1 MSEEFKQRLKDYAD
15 GKLSD
20 EEKIEV
26 EREMEKLEEYQAYLD
41 EMMDNTSSNSNSPM
55 HKRADDQTGLSPK
68 KEKRIVRRG
77 KWKARIS
84 NTLTVISVFL
94 VVSIL
99 SSIGTALFYGVGDPS
114 RNDKYRDAIASAIS
128 ISQPNIDVRLNSQ
141 GKVFFMQEVYGDID
155 KKVGKERV
163 TVGEYTVN
171 FLFGLPSVD
180 VDWKNGSSG
189 SSQIFYRTK
198 DKSETSSAS
207 QEENNKEKLK
217 EAKAGSSSAKSG
229 DWSRLEKLPEGTVA
243 EAFVSFNRFFTTDE
257 LLKQFENRDMEAVWF
272 AVDTG
277 PDDRFGGGDDVI
289 SNPVGFPSYP
299 VWHHDDLTVTTYQ
312 EQKTGWFSKTSFSGG
327 HYPSVDTYGDGE
339 LRNEHFIK
347 SLRLL
352 QEYELIASRVAPFV
366 DIDASLAYVEQ
377 NGIHLYGAVVTGP
390 VKELLTLR
398 EVSWVRDLRVG
409 EVRLW
414 NWIE

>member
-15 GKLSD
+15 GHLSD

-41 EMMDNTSSNSNSPM
+41 EWMDNTSPNSAAP
-55 HKRADDQTGLSPK
+55 KRPDDQTSLSPK

-77 KWKARIS
+77 KWRARVS
-84 NTLTVISVFL
+84 NTLTVISLLLIVT
-94 VVSIL
+94 VI
-99 SSIGTALFYGVGDPS
+99 SSIVTALFYGTGNPS

-141 GKVFFMQEVYGDID
+141 GKIFFMQEVYGDID

-189 SSQIFYRTK
+189 SSQIFYRPN
-198 DKSETSSAS
+198 SPLETSSTNQDEDPKKQSKKQQKNAP
-207 QEENNKEKLK
+207 
-217 EAKAGSSSAKSG
+217 SAKSG

-243 EAFVSFNRFFTTDE
+243 EAYVSFNRFFSTDE
-257 LLKQFENRDMEAVWF
+257 LLKQFENRNMEAVWF
-272 AVDTG
+272 AVDNG
-277 PDDRFGGGDDVI
+277 PDTRFGGEDEVI
-289 SNPVGFPSYP
+289 SHPIGFPAYP
-299 VWHHDDLTVTTYQ
+299 VWHHDDLTVTSYK
-312 EQKTGWFSKTSFSGG
+312 EEKRGWFGKVVSSGG
-327 HYPSVDTYGDGE
+327 HYPSVEAYGDGE

-352 QEYELIASRVAPFV
+352 QEYELIANRVAPFV
-366 DIDASLAYVEQ
+366 DVDASLAYVEQ
-377 NGIHLYGAVVTGP
+377 NGVHLYGAVITGP

-414 NWIE
+414 NWTD

>member
-15 GKLSD
+15 GNLSD
-20 EEKIEV
+20 EEKIKI
-26 EREMEKLEEYQAYLD
+26 EREMEKLEEYQTYLN
-41 EMMDNTSSNSNSPM
+41 EMMDNTSSNSNSAM
-55 HKRADDQTGLSPK
+55 HMRADDQTGLSPK

-84 NTLTVISVFL
+84 NALTVISAILAITV
-94 VVSIL
+94 L

-114 RNDKYRDAIASAIS
+114 RNDKYQDAIASAIS
-128 ISQPNIDVRLNSQ
+128 ISQPNIEVPLSSQ

-180 VDWKNGSSG
+180 MDWNERSSP
-189 SSQIFYRTK
+189 SRVFYRP
-198 DKSETSSAS
+198 DSP
-207 QEENNKEKLK
+207 
-217 EAKAGSSSAKSG
+217 AKASSVDQDGAPQEQSKEQNTRPSSTKSG
-229 DWSRLEKLPEGTVA
+229 DWSRLSKLPEGTVA
-243 EAFVSFNRFFTTDE
+243 EAYVSFNRFFSTDE
-257 LLKQFENRDMEAVWF
+257 LLKQFENRNMEPVWF

-277 PDDRFGGGDDVI
+277 PNDRFGDHDGVI
-289 SNPVGFPSYP
+289 TDPVGFPSYP
-299 VWHHDDLTVTTYQ
+299 VWHHDDLTVTSYQ
-312 EQKTGWFSKTSFSGG
+312 EEKRGWFGKIVSSGG
-327 HYPSVDTYGDGE
+327 HYPSIDTYGDGE

-352 QEYELIASRVAPFV
+352 QEYELIANRVAPFV
-366 DIDASLAYVEQ
+366 DVDASLAYIEQ
-377 NGIHLYGAVVTGP
+377 NGVRLYGAVVTGP

-398 EVSWVRDLRVG
+398 KVSWVHDLRVG

-414 NWIE
+414 NWTE

>member
-1 MSEEFKQRLKDYAD
+1 MSEEFRQRLKDYAD

-20 EEKIEV
+20 EEKNEI
-26 EREMEKLEEYQAYLD
+26 EREMEKLEEYQAYVN
-41 EMMDNTSSNSNSPM
+41 EIMDNERSSDA
-55 HKRADDQTGLSPK
+55 ADGQTGLSPK

-77 KWKARIS
+77 KWRARIS
-84 NTLTVISVFL
+84 NTLTVISAFL
-94 VVSIL
+94 AIFVI
-99 SSIGTALFYGVGDPS
+99 SSIITALFYGIGDPS

-128 ISQPNIDVRLNSQ
+128 ISKPNIDVRLNSQ
-141 GKVFFMQEVYGDID
+141 VRAFFRQEVYGDID
-155 KKVGKERV
+155 KQVGSERV

-180 VDWKNGSSG
+180 VDWNNGSSG
-189 SSQIFYRTK
+189 SSQIFYRPDSST
-198 DKSETSSAS
+198 ETSSAN
-207 QEENNKEKLK
+207 QEEPNEQSKGQNT
-217 EAKAGSSSAKSG
+217 STSSAKSG

-243 EAFVSFNRFFTTDE
+243 EAYVSFNRFFTTDE
-257 LLKQFENRDMEAVWF
+257 LLKQFENRNMEAVWF

-277 PDDRFGGGDDVI
+277 PEDRFGNHDGVI
-289 SNPVGFPSYP
+289 TDPVGFPSYP
-299 VWHHDDLTVTTYQ
+299 VWHHDDYTVTTYQ
-312 EQKTGWFSKTSFSGG
+312 EQKTGWFSKTTFSGG

-339 LRNEHFIK
+339 LRNEHFLK

-352 QEYELIASRVAPFV
+352 QEYDLIAERVAPFIDV
-366 DIDASLAYVEQ
+366 DASLAYVEQ
-377 NGIHLYGAVVTGP
+377 NGVRLYGAVITGP

-398 EVSWVRDLRVG
+398 EVSWVHDLRVG

>member
-1 MSEEFKQRLKDYAD
+1 MSEEFKQRLKDYAE
-15 GKLSD
+15 GKLTD
-20 EEKIEV
+20 EEKIEI
-26 EREMEKLEEYQAYLD
+26 EREMEKLEEYQSYLN
-41 EMMDNTSSNSNSPM
+41 EMMDNTGADGAIS
-55 HKRADDQTGLSPK
+55 KRADDNQKGLSPK

-94 VVSIL
+94 VVSII
-99 SSIGTALFYGVGDPS
+99 SSIGTTLFYEVGDPS

-128 ISQPNIDVRLNSQ
+128 ISQPNIEVPLNSQ
-141 GKVFFMQEVYGDID
+141 GKIFFMQEVYGDID

-171 FLFGLPSVD
+171 FLFGLPSVN
-180 VDWKNGSSG
+180 VDWNERSSP
-189 SSQIFYRTK
+189 SRVFYRP
-198 DKSETSSAS
+198 DSSAS
-207 QEENNKEKLK
+207 ANQEEDSKEQSK
-217 EAKAGSSSAKSG
+217 EQNPSTSTAKSG

-243 EAFVSFNRFFTTDE
+243 EAYVSFNRFFSTDE
-257 LLKQFENRDMEAVWF
+257 LLKQFENRNMEPVWF

-277 PDDRFGGGDDVI
+277 PNDRFGDHDGVI
-289 SNPVGFPSYP
+289 TDPVGFPSYP
-299 VWHHDDLTVTTYQ
+299 VWHHDDLTVTSYQ
-312 EQKTGWFSKTSFSGG
+312 EEKRGWFGKIVSSGG
-327 HYPSVDTYGDGE
+327 HYPSIDTYGDGE

-352 QEYELIASRVAPFV
+352 QEYELIANRVAPFV
-366 DIDASLAYVEQ
+366 DVDASLAYVEQ
-377 NGIHLYGAVVTGP
+377 NGVRLYGAVITGP
-390 VKELLTLR
+390 VKELLTLH

-414 NWIE
+414 NWTE